1 MRIMRKTLT
10 LILVRNMIASSQ
22 NGWIFSSPLLLL
34 MMSPQILHMTM
45 VAQTLTG
52 QNLNG
57 TEEEENNTLILPS
70 IDVNSLNE
78 DQRFAFSLVMETL
91 IKYQENP
98 VGVEKLRVII
108 PRTAGSGKSYLIQS
122 LVRAIKLL
130 FNSNKAV
137 QVLCPTGS
145 SAILISG
152 RTIHSFL
159 KIPTSTKATKE
170 MSPPDGVTGIV
181 FLDDD

>member
-1 MRIMRKTLT
+1 MVQKKKTT
-10 LILVRNMIASSQ
+10 L
-22 NGWIFSSPLLLL
+22 
-34 MMSPQILHMTM
+34 
-45 VAQTLTG
+45 
-52 QNLNG
+52 
-57 TEEEENNTLILPS
+57 LPN

-108 PRTAGSGKSYLIQS
+108 SVTAGSGKSYLIQS
-122 LVRAIKLL
+122 LVRVIKLL

-137 QVLCPTGS
+137 QVLCPNGS
-145 SAILISG
+145 SANLISG

-170 MSPPDGVTGIV
+170 MSPPDGVTGETLQKIV
-181 FLDDD
+181 KILYVL

>member
-1 MRIMRKTLT
+1 
-10 LILVRNMIASSQ
+10 
-22 NGWIFSSPLLLL
+22 
-34 MMSPQILHMTM
+34 M
-45 VAQTLTG
+45 VQKKK
-52 QNLNG
+52 
-57 TEEEENNTLILPS
+57 NTLILPN

-78 DQRFAFSLVMETL
+78 DQRFAISLVMETL

-108 PRTAGSGKSYLIQS
+108 SGTAGPGKSYLIQS

-145 SAILISG
+145 SANLISG
-152 RTIHSFL
+152 RTIHCFL
-159 KIPTSTKATKE
+159 KIPASTKATKE
-170 MSPPDGVTGIV
+170 MSPPVGLTGETLQKIV
-181 FLDDD
+181 RILYVL